1 AALAGTIGTVT
12 PVMAQTPAGPAFTY
26 QGRLDDNGAPANGL
40 YDIQFH
46 LASGVSRANYLGFA
60 QYFEDVNV
68 VNGLVTLKVNFG
80 SIYCNA
86 DARFVEVSVR
96 PGASTGAYTILTPRQ
111 ELTPAPYATSLA
123 LPYYQTQTSASTLF
137 ALDQNGTGN
146 CMALTGTS
154 GDCL

>member
-1 AALAGTIGTVT
+1 MPRIKLGVLFAALAGTIGTIA
-12 PVMAQTPAGPAFTY
+12 PAMAQTPAGPAFTY

-46 LASGVSRANYLGFA
+46 LASGVSGANYLGFA
-60 QYFEDVNV
+60 QYFEDVSV
-68 VNGLVTLKVNFG
+68 VNGLFSLKVNCG
-80 SIYCNA
+80 SIYFNG

-123 LPYYQTQTSASTLF
+123 LPYYQTQSSASTLF
-137 ALDQNGTGN
+137 PLDPYGTRN
-146 CMALTGTS
+146 
-154 GDCL
+154 